1 MTLLYQDLC
10 YMPCVIKGLHCYVSQ
25 PLTSEVN
32 ILAHVPM
39 HQATTGLVT
48 RPSFMALVSRYS
60 SIPPT

>member
-1 MTLLYQDLC
+1 MTMLYPDLC
-10 YMPCVIKGLHCYVSQ
+10 YTLCDIKGLHYIIDE

-32 ILAHVPM
+32 ILAHVPI

-48 RPSFMALVSRYS
+48 RPSFMALVRRYS